1 MWLGS
6 TAQHAVR
13 AVLYITE
20 HGADDPVQVDEIAAA
35 LDAPRNYLSKTL
47 HQLVRAGVLC
57 SVRGPNGGF
66 QLVDAPHALSVARIV
81 APFIPSQQTRCLMG
95 RPDCGGA
102 TPCAAHHRWRRVAD
116 GIDRFFEQTSAA
128 QLLADDNSPR
138 AVRNTAGKA
147 GSKGTRKTTSKVT
160 STIHVPSAR
169 QDVRG
174 RKAPCHTHRPRHP
187 KFRRLP
193 TPTRRASC
201 MDPTASPEGTA
212 AETIPSGSASSTT
225 CSCYSRSAS

>member
-35 LDAPRNYLSKTL
+35 LAAPRNYLSKTL

-160 STIHVPSAR
+160 SKVTSTSTSPSA
-169 QDVRG
+169 G
-174 RKAPCHTHRPRHP
+174 KTARPEKRTLATRTATRHP
-187 KFRRLP
+187 K
-193 TPTRRASC
+193 
-201 MDPTASPEGTA
+201 
-212 AETIPSGSASSTT
+212 
-225 CSCYSRSAS
+225 